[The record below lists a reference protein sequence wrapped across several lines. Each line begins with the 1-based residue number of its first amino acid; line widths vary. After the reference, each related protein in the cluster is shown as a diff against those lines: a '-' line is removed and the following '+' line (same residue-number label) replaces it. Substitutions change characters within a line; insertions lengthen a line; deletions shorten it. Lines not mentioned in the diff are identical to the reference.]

1 MKKQTMQFLK
11 IHIIIMVLA
20 IALFFVAIYIEVFPF
35 STSFLD
41 SLKVIFIQYLFLL
54 VPDMFAG
61 TFFLIQWI
69 VFIISVGLMTLP
81 FTALIFWLKHRKS

>member
-20 IALFFVAIYIEVFPF
+20 IALFFVVVIGGDPF

-41 SLKVIFIQYLFLL
+41 SLKVIFIQYLILL

>member
-20 IALFFVAIYIEVFPF
+20 IALYLVAIGDPF

-41 SLKVIFIQYLFLL
+41 SLKVIFIQYLILL

-61 TFFLIQWI
+61 TFFLIEWI
-69 VFIISVGLMTLP
+69 VLIISVGLMTLP

>member
-20 IALFFVAIYIEVFPF
+20 IALFFVVIGGDPF

-41 SLKVIFIQYLFLL
+41 SLKVIFIQYLILL

-61 TFFLIQWI
+61 TFFLIEWI

>member
-20 IALFFVAIYIEVFPF
+20 IALYLVAANPATI
-35 STSFLD
+35 TSL
-41 SLKVIFIQYLFLL
+41 IIIQYLILL

>member
-20 IALFFVAIYIEVFPF
+20 IALYLFAVLGGDPI
-35 STSFLD
+35 STSSLD
-41 SLKVIFIQYLFLL
+41 SLKVIFIQYLILL

>member
-20 IALFFVAIYIEVFPF
+20 IALFFVAILDSTHI

>member
-20 IALFFVAIYIEVFPF
+20 IALFFVAAIGGDPF

-41 SLKVIFIQYLFLL
+41 SLKVIFIQYLILL

-61 TFFLIQWI
+61 TFFLIEWI